1 MLCRE
6 GRDSRP
12 DPTRVVV
19 ASLLPDSLR
28 ARATAALLLAYIGQ
42 PQSRS
47 IILLPRA
54 RTRGRKRERAR
65 EIRCVC
71 VCVCV
76 RVFVCGGEGLVT
88 VCDAYQGCRSLLCCC
103 SWSQKAPL
111 EGVSAWLARLF
122 SGDTCRHLPKY
133 LLSFFLPEASP
144 TVIRVVEQRSG
155 GGILMSVIIETQ
167 ESEAIDNLICSAP
180 ALPPDELWLLLLLLL
195 LLLYSC
201 CSWWRRRWKLQ

>member
-1 MLCRE
+1 M
-6 GRDSRP
+6 
-12 DPTRVVV
+12 
-19 ASLLPDSLR
+19 
-28 ARATAALLLAYIGQ
+28 
-42 PQSRS
+42 
-47 IILLPRA
+47 
-54 RTRGRKRERAR
+54 
-65 EIRCVC
+65 
-71 VCVCV
+71 CV

-122 SGDTCRHLPKY
+122 SGDRHLPKY

-155 GGILMSVIIETQ
+155 GGIPMSVIIETQ

-195 LLLYSC
+195 FLLLVVEAKMETTIILHS
-201 CSWWRRRWKLQ
+201 LQIWMRTQDLVLSSINSHYGPWFTPAK